1 MAGAGTLR
9 EELEADPARQADAIL
24 QLLNSCA
31 GGRDIAAGV
40 KAVCQIILLGGE
52 HTVPHCA
59 ATPNLVF
66 FVQLVFFISYINN
79 RIA

>member
-1 MAGAGTLR
+1 MAGIGTLR

-31 GGRDIAAGV
+31 GGRDIAVGV

-52 HTVPHCA
+52 HTVPH
-59 ATPNLVF
+59 
-66 FVQLVFFISYINN
+66 
-79 RIA
+79 